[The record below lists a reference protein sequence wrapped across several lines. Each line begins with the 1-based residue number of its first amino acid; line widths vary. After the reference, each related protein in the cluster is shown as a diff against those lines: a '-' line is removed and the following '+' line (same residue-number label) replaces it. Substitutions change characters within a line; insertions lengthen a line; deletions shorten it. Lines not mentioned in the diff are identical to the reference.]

1 MVLGSSP
8 GRATLTVVT
17 ASLSWHPALGL
28 VRSHVYE
35 RGQNQIDI
43 EVEETLFDRRV
54 TATMSR
60 ALGVLEEMAGTD
72 RVPTP
77 SEITDSIGEGVSY
90 ELCQALSKVVNSE
103 AVDSLDITFNWS
115 RVAAAPAG
123 TPLEVEFNREAVA
136 IVERVSDQ
144 LKTSVYSREHVIY
157 GRAAPRTGLPSRS
170 RLARR
175 CRLPVRRGFRLG
187 TARTPGRR

>member
-1 MVLGSSP
+1 
-8 GRATLTVVT
+8 
-17 ASLSWHPALGL
+17 
-28 VRSHVYE
+28 
-35 RGQNQIDI
+35 
-43 EVEETLFDRRV
+43 
-54 TATMSR
+54 
-60 ALGVLEEMAGTD
+60 MAGTD

-123 TPLEVEFNREAVA
+123 TPLEVEFNREAIA

-157 GRAAPRTGLPSRS
+157 GLVTDLRRHPDDETGEGGRPGPPPTPQPHHLDGSSR
-170 RLARR
+170 R
-175 CRLPVRRGFRLG
+175 RLPHSSPL
-187 TARTPGRR
+187 P